1 MPHDSS
7 VRLLM
12 FCSLLVSVVRFYCY
26 LLISAWKT
34 TTNMDAREER
44 RDRSRSNSSASS
56 GRPGAYDSPPRS
68 HVNSEDEAENYRD
81 DGEYDS
87 DGDTEVEDN
96 GEPDGNIVNRWAVFN
111 AMPVRRQEDSSGSS
125 DADDS
130 DDDDVEDSDGGS
142 SDGDSNDGES
152 SDDESRDGE
161 SSDGDS
167 RSDGSSRED
176 SDGPDPR
183 INRSA
188 SQERLNDK
196 LMIRHLRE
204 EIRKTKRRLDSAY
217 LDLEESEYYYRREK
231 EAKLDLE
238 RRVRSLEKEKQE
250 YELDFSSMNC
260 ELTMAEADNKF
271 LTHENEMLSDL
282 AQQYFHSKEQQIKYK
297 DRAKRQL
304 RKRKKECKD
313 LETEISQIANADE
326 YRRTIEYERNR
337 ADGYQNLM
345 QHIHLMYQND
355 EQLRRE
361 QDPSPLRSCEICL
374 QKYMAVGR
382 AVPRILVKCGHTLCH
397 KCVESLRPQEPEG
410 VRCPFCRTL
419 TKISR
424 RKGIESLPKN
434 FTLVS

>member
-1 MPHDSS
+1 
-7 VRLLM
+7 
-12 FCSLLVSVVRFYCY
+12 
-26 LLISAWKT
+26 
-34 TTNMDAREER
+34 MDAREER

-111 AMPVRRQEDSSGSS
+111 AMPVRRQEDS
-125 DADDS
+125 
-130 DDDDVEDSDGGS
+130 
-142 SDGDSNDGES
+142 N
-152 SDDESRDGE
+152 
-161 SSDGDS
+161 
-167 RSDGSSRED
+167 
-176 SDGPDPR
+176 PR